1 MMIQLFSADGIK
13 IFQKNLSQIILRG
26 KGDGKFAEVVNK
38 EVSLLP
44 PLDNLRVI
52 KNDRV
57 LFAKQ
62 SFDQWSLVSLEEQKS
77 SEILKLISNMNIEQ
91 EILASDYSSG
101 QVYFEVF
108 GDNKNEY
115 LNKLTHFDLR
125 KKKFPIS
132 TIAQTLIARIECTIY
147 HLENRYLITCNK
159 SVEDYF
165 KDCLSDILSL

>member
-1 MMIQLFSADGIK
+1 MTQLFSADGIK

-52 KNDRV
+52 KNDRF

-62 SFDQWSLVSLEEQKS
+62 SFDQWSLVSLEEQES

-132 TIAQTLIARIECTIY
+132 TIAQTLIARIECSIY
-147 HLENRYLITCNK
+147 NIKDDYLITCGSSYEN
-159 SVEDYF
+159 YF
-165 KDCLSDILSL
+165 KDRIEDAINL